1 MTNHRVP
8 CLITPI
14 DVYKIILT
22 VCYFHFN
29 ILLISITLFPL
40 SPNSMMFCFFRILGG
55 NSCSILYIIV
65 YLLALFHLHIV
76 LSVLLRIT
84 IRITPLVF
92 STLLTSMPPPLHIC
106 LLFVYTICF
115 QSKQHSL
122 QYTLDKSTGQ

>member
-40 SPNSMMFCFFRILGG
+40 SSNSMMFCFFRILGG

-84 IRITPLVF
+84 IQITPLVF
-92 STLLTSMPPPLHIC
+92 STLLTSMPPPPPHLFTIC
-106 LLFVYTICF
+106 LYNMF
-115 QSKQHSL
+115 SE
-122 QYTLDKSTGQ
+122 